1 MDFITS
7 QQSKFPDLS
16 DKYETLGRLF
26 ENKLWHQLS
35 IALHDFISD
44 RTNHRGSN
52 ILELYEGFIANFE
65 TRLDQVRLVSL
76 LSSIGN
82 TLNNDANALAF
93 FQKSL
98 QDRKRLGEEASLCL
112 DMDVVITKIKL
123 GMLDEVKDKLEEA
136 KNLLGTLKSTE
147 SIAFSKVYLATLEY
161 RKLVG
166 PPQEFYS
173 AALMYLSYTSMDS
186 ISTEAK
192 YILATDI
199 LLAAITGDD
208 IYNFGEVVATPLLS
222 VLQGTPNS
230 WLFELVHS
238 LNNGDVNQFNEVV
251 DTFKAQYSSQPSLVG
266 RHEIVKQKVVLLS
279 LINMTFERASHDR
292 QISFV
297 DIAKRTMIPVD
308 QVEWVL
314 MRAMSVGLLKG
325 TIDEVD
331 SNVDITWIHPRVL
344 EKRQLKLLSEQL
356 AGWTER
362 VKNAL
367 VTVEDHA
374 SALYM

>member
-1 MDFITS
+1 
-7 QQSKFPDLS
+7 
-16 DKYETLGRLF
+16 
-26 ENKLWHQLS
+26 
-35 IALHDFISD
+35 
-44 RTNHRGSN
+44 
-52 ILELYEGFIANFE
+52 
-65 TRLDQVRLVSL
+65 
-76 LSSIGN
+76 
-82 TLNNDANALAF
+82 
-93 FQKSL
+93 
-98 QDRKRLGEEASLCL
+98 
-112 DMDVVITKIKL
+112 
-123 GMLDEVKDKLEEA
+123 
-136 KNLLGTLKSTE
+136 
-147 SIAFSKVYLATLEY
+147 
-161 RKLVG
+161 
-166 PPQEFYS
+166 
-173 AALMYLSYTSMDS
+173 MYLSYTSMDS